1 MRFDDNSH
9 AAVPTLWLVGSN
21 RCYWPPK
28 PCDASK
34 LANTSSIPDV
44 LKWELHQCAVLKL
57 KGKSQY
63 KICQMFFMLGLYV
76 EGNIFRKLRAL
87 IVKIPIMIF
96 INYMYEYIY
105 LTPSQIHT

>member
-1 MRFDDNSH
+1 
-9 AAVPTLWLVGSN
+9 
-21 RCYWPPK
+21 
-28 PCDASK
+28 
-34 LANTSSIPDV
+34 
-44 LKWELHQCAVLKL
+44 
-57 KGKSQY
+57 
-63 KICQMFFMLGLYV
+63 MLGLYV